1 MVQNILLKFFRIHT
15 VLLLLIFISGSTSAA
30 AGVTTMLRFPE
41 LNIRAGSPVQVKAYF
56 YNEGE
61 DACEFTLP
69 DNLPIRIKSFDG
81 ESVLATA
88 VETGTSSKVTL
99 RPKEFVTK
107 EYNVVLPER
116 YHGQQEISLAD
127 SPETVLLVNILDAK
141 QVKEDTIAE
150 SAQKILKDY
159 YPSMDS
165 LFSLYQPYVVNFSV
179 YEPMYFLV
187 GTDPSESKFQISM
200 KYRPFNPT
208 GSLPQK
214 HPWLSGINFAYTQTS
229 FWDLASDS
237 APFEDT
243 SYKPEVLY
251 LTRNWPN
258 RPSWLKG
265 LFFQGGLQ
273 HESNGRDGESSRSTN
288 TAYFK
293 PIFIFYESDS
303 GLGLQ
308 FSPKLFTYFNNSKK
322 DNPDLPDYRGNV
334 EFELKFGE
342 ARGLVSSTYLRV
354 ADKGTS
360 VQTNLSY
367 PISRLLKN
375 NFDLFFHIQY
385 SYSLAESLIKYEER
399 TQALRIGFSIV
410 R

>member
-1 MVQNILLKFFRIHT
+1 MVGKILLMSFRIHT
-15 VLLLLIFISGSTSAA
+15 VLLLLLLTSSSTRADG
-30 AGVTTMLRFPE
+30 GVTTMLRFPE
-41 LNIRAGSPVQVKAYF
+41 MNIRAGETVKVKAYF
-56 YNEGE
+56 CNEGE
-61 DACEFTLP
+61 DANEFTFP
-69 DNLPIRIKSFDG
+69 DSLSMLIKSSDG
-81 ESVLATA
+81 ASVLATA
-88 VETGTSSKVTL
+88 VETGSSSKVIL
-99 RPKEFVTK
+99 RPKEFMTK
-107 EYNVVLPER
+107 EYNVVLPGH
-116 YHGQQEISLAD
+116 YHGLKEISLAD
-127 SPETVLLVNILDAK
+127 SPETGLLVNILDDGYGEEGIK
-141 QVKEDTIAE
+141 PEP
-150 SAQKILKDY
+150 AQQAANDDY
-159 YPSMDS
+159 PTMES

-179 YEPMYFLV
+179 YEPMYFLA

-200 KYRPFNPT
+200 KYRPFNPS
-208 GSLPQK
+208 GSLSQRY
-214 HPWLSGINFAYTQTS
+214 PWLSGLNFAYTQTS

-243 SYKPEVLY
+243 SYKPEALY

-288 TAYFK
+288 TVYFK
-293 PIFIFYESDS
+293 PIFIFYNSDS
-303 GLGLQ
+303 ELGLQ
-308 FSPKLFTYFNNSKK
+308 FSPRLFTYFNNSKK
-322 DNPDLPDYRGNV
+322 DNPDLADYRGNV

-342 ARGLVSSTYLRV
+342 ARGLVSSTYLRF

-385 SYSLAESLIKYEER
+385 SYYLAESLINYKER
-399 TQALRIGFSIV
+399 NQALRIGFSIV